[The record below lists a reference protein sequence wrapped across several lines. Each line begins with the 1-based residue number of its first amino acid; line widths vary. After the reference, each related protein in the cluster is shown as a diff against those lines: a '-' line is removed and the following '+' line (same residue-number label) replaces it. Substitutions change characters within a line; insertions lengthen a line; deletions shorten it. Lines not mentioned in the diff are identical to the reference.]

1 MMFRI
6 GLFYTHS
13 LGAALERFA
22 LIFALFAL
30 VGVIGTNYLDK
41 IGYGSSKS
49 TPQNVAQAS
58 PTAASLLAGMGSL
71 DSQGTPGAP
80 VFNNVDTSSTA
91 SISSVSNGTVVLDP
105 CTGKRK

>member
-1 MMFRI
+1 MFRI

-22 LIFALFAL
+22 LVFALLAL
-30 VGVIGTNYLDK
+30 GGVIGTNYLDK
-41 IGYGSSKS
+41 IAYASAKS
-49 TPQNVAQAS
+49 IKQNIAQAS
-58 PTAASLLAGMGSL
+58 PTAANLLAGMGSL
-71 DSQGTPGAP
+71 DGPAPLPAP

-91 SISSVSNGTVVLDP
+91 SINSVSSGTVVLDP